1 MENSLQKAHCA
12 QRREEIAHRL
22 VGGTLC
28 TLPLW
33 YVESSPG
40 PLPPASPATSSWP
53 RFSQAVP
60 TLATQ
65 PYSRTHKLSSIGSSF
80 RYKYN
85 LEKTT
90 HLDPRSPP
98 RKTPK
103 SGSAAE
109 PEKHGSLGKLSKP
122 HYELWL
128 SERRRRV
135 AGPGSGAKCTAAR
148 PRAAIEVQ
156 LSGSLPAAPLAR
168 CDPRGKPVSWSP
180 FLLSLCSRVG
190 LQQSHDALNWA
201 RRTISS

>member
-22 VGGTLC
+22 AGGTLC

-135 AGPGSGAKCTAAR
+135 AGPGSGAKCTQHGR
-148 PRAAIEVQ
+148 
-156 LSGSLPAAPLAR
+156 
-168 CDPRGKPVSWSP
+168 
-180 FLLSLCSRVG
+180 
-190 LQQSHDALNWA
+190 A
-201 RRTISS
+201 RRSKCSCLAVSQLLPWPAVIHEESLSPGVPSYCLCARVWVYSKVTML